1 MAGEITEN
9 NMADQF
15 TPEMQDIS
23 RQRDLAK
30 LLLQKGL
37 TDNMQG
43 QMVSGRYVGA
53 SPWEGIAKVYS
64 AYKGGQ
70 MLKEADRKQQELA
83 KLLREQG
90 VVESQDILS
99 TMRGRQAV
107 PEVIPQGQTLLDDQ
121 GMPTYGAQQGVAGV
135 APDLQ
140 SAYAK
145 AIGARSPQ
153 AQALAPILAKQLMR
167 EPKYQ
172 EINIVNDKTGNTET
186 YRYDANSPD
195 PKSTMQLLGVS
206 KPALSRAEQIKFAD
220 EGINPNIVGANTPI
234 AGGQPV
240 VGNQSA
246 VNTQVNPQN
255 VSSATP
261 ASATN
266 APSTKEYNYF
276 KAPPPPAGLSGK
288 QAREFVSEQN
298 KPLTGKA
305 NDTVNGAIGYQK
317 SLDKLVNL
325 FGQYSG
331 TDMLKP
337 NVKAEFKGA
346 LRTAQ
351 LQGKEAFGLGVLN
364 GPDLEILEQVLADP
378 TAFDSFLKDRTTL
391 NKLYNNQRE
400 FTADAIK
407 TNYRSAQKAV
417 PENLRQYVEI
427 KPIELKTE
435 AKSKSG
441 KTVAKT
447 GLVQDGP
454 NKGKRVIQYSDGTME
469 YR

>member
-1 MAGEITEN
+1 
-9 NMADQF
+9 
-15 TPEMQDIS
+15 
-23 RQRDLAK
+23 
-30 LLLQKGL
+30 
-37 TDNMQG
+37 
-43 QMVSGRYVGA
+43 
-53 SPWEGIAKVYS
+53 
-64 AYKGGQ
+64 
-70 MLKEADRKQQELA
+70 
-83 KLLREQG
+83 
-90 VVESQDILS
+90 
-99 TMRGRQAV
+99 MRGRQAV

-220 EGINPNIVGANTPI
+220 EGINPNIVGANTPV

-255 VSSATP
+255 VSSVTP

>member
-1 MAGEITEN
+1 MVGATTEN
-9 NMADQF
+9 NMADQI

-37 TDNMQG
+37 TDSLQG
-43 QMVSGRYVGA
+43 QMVSGRFVGA

-70 MLKEADRKQQELA
+70 MLKEADKKQLELA
-83 KLLREQG
+83 NLLRQQG
-90 VVESQDILS
+90 VVESEDILS

-107 PEVIPQGQTLLDDQ
+107 PEFIPQGQTLLDDQ
-121 GMPTYGAQQGVAGV
+121 GMPTYGAQKAVAGV

-153 AQALAPILAKQLMR
+153 AQALAPLLAKQLMR

-195 PKSTMQLLGVS
+195 PKSTMQLLGVN
-206 KPALSRAEQIKFAD
+206 KPALSRAEQIRFAD
-220 EGINPNIVGANTPI
+220 ENINTNIGGGNAPVVAPTGGVVPPSVNAP
-234 AGGQPV
+234 AGGASQ
-240 VGNQSA
+240 
-246 VNTQVNPQN
+246 T
-255 VSSATP
+255 SATVKP
-261 ASATN
+261 TD
-266 APSTKEYNYF
+266 YNYF

-325 FGQYSG
+325 FNQYSG

-378 TAFDSFLKDRTTL
+378 TAFDSFLKDRATL

-400 FTADAIK
+400 FTSDAIK

-417 PENLRQYVEI
+417 PENLREFVEI

-435 AKSKSG
+435 TKPKASAKSPKAMFNGQTIVVKNG
-441 KTVAKT
+441 KWVYEST
-447 GLVQDGP
+447 GKAV
-454 NKGKRVIQYSDGTME
+454 E
-469 YR
+469 

>member
-1 MAGEITEN
+1 MAEQIL
-9 NMADQF
+9 
-15 TPEMQDIS
+15 PEMQDIT

-30 LLLQKGL
+30 LLLQRGMA
-37 TDNMQG
+37 DNLQG

-53 SPWEGIAKVYS
+53 SPLQGIANMYS

-70 MLKEADRKQQELA
+70 MSKEADRKQQELA
-83 KLLREQG
+83 QMLRQQG
-90 VVESQDILS
+90 VVEAQDILS

-107 PEVIPQGQTLLDDQ
+107 PEVIPQGQTLFDDQ
-121 GMPTYGAQQGVAGV
+121 GMPTYGAQTGVAGV

-153 AQALAPILAKQLMR
+153 GQALAPLLAKQLMR

-195 PKSTMQLLGVS
+195 PKSTMQLLGVN
-206 KPALSRAEQIKFAD
+206 KPALSRAEQIRFAD
-220 EGINPNIVGANTPI
+220 EGINTNVGGVNTPV
-234 AGGQPV
+234 A
-240 VGNQSA
+240 GNQQVSPSA
-246 VNTQVNPQN
+246 
-255 VSSATP
+255 AT
-261 ASATN
+261 SIN
-266 APSTKEYNYF
+266 APMAEPSTKDYNYF

-378 TAFDSFLKDRTTL
+378 TAFDSFLKDRSTL

-400 FTADAIK
+400 FTSDAIK

-435 AKSKSG
+435 SKSKPSTTTQRAVLNGENIVVKNG
-441 KTVAKT
+441 KWVYERT
-447 GLVQDGP
+447 GKAV
-454 NKGKRVIQYSDGTME
+454 E
-469 YR
+469 